1 MILLTGM
8 SNFNGLLI
16 LRLNC
21 LINSEITINKTRQH
35 LDQLQYPITKNY
47 EMEENIGHTLLI
59 LRKPVKVKRWN
70 KERFYREMKYHKI
83 VLKLKRPESD
93 LFYPIL

>member
-21 LINSEITINKTRQH
+21 LINSEIPINKTRQH
-35 LDQLQYPITKNY
+35 LDQLQYPIMKNY
-47 EMEENIGHTLLI
+47 EMEENIGHIQLKQ
-59 LRKPVKVKRWN
+59 RKSVKVKR
-70 KERFYREMKYHKI
+70 
-83 VLKLKRPESD
+83 
-93 LFYPIL
+93 